1 MESVKN
7 KMESLIKEKD
17 QACTMATGMETEV
30 ENLKTKAT
38 DCERDI
44 YQCEKDISKAEEGL
58 DTALTKTKKFLEELD
73 VQDGIASDAEQQV
86 QALVRRIQLLEEE
99 SKRVTDRLG
108 ETLDKLTQTETEFEE
123 NERARKVLDARAL
136 SDEEKLELQDAQLFE
151 ARSLAEEADRK
162 FDEMDRK
169 LRMVENDYERIV
181 DRAEQFETQ
190 CHNFEIQIK
199 TNNDRLK
206 ELEDITMK
214 NSTKEDSLETT
225 IHALSENLSNTED
238 RAEFSERTVEKLE
251 KTIDGLDDSLY
262 QEKKHFQ
269 EISLKIDAM
278 LGDMKAIHNLE
289 AGITAAAPTIV
300 ATESKPAED
309 CE

>member
-17 QACTMATGMETEV
+17 GAIQTAVTM
-30 ENLKTKAT
+30 ENTVADFKTKTAEC
-38 DCERDI
+38 DKSI
-44 YQCEKDISKAEEGL
+44 YQCEKDISRAEEGL
-58 DTALTKTKKFLEELD
+58 DIALTKTKKCLEELD
-73 VQDGIASDAEQQV
+73 VQSGIASDAEQQV

-99 SKRVTDRLG
+99 SKRVTDRLA
-108 ETLDKLTQTETEFEE
+108 ETLDKLTQTETEFES

-136 SDEEKLELQDAQLFE
+136 SDEEKLELQDAQLME

-169 LRMVENDYERIV
+169 LRMVENDYERV
-181 DRAEQFETQ
+181 GDRAEQFEAK
-190 CHNFEIQIK
+190 CHEFEIQIK
-199 TNNDRLK
+199 TSNDRLK
-206 ELEDITMK
+206 ELEEITMK
-214 NSTKEDSLETT
+214 NSAREDILEKQIHETT
-225 IHALSENLSNTED
+225 ENLSNTED

-251 KTIDGLDDSLY
+251 KTIDGLDDALY

-289 AGITAAAPTIV
+289 AGITAEI
-300 ATESKPAED
+300 TEGKDGEECD
-309 CE
+309 H

>member
-7 KMESLIKEKD
+7 KMESLIKEKEGASKD
-17 QACTMATGMETEV
+17 ALTMENTVTDYKNKCTECDK
-30 ENLKTKAT
+30 N
-38 DCERDI
+38 I
-44 YQCEKDISKAEEGL
+44 YQCEKDISRAEEGL
-58 DTALTKTKKFLEELD
+58 DSALTKTKKCLEDLD
-73 VQDGIASDAEQQV
+73 VQSGIASDAEQQV

-99 SKRVTDRLG
+99 SKRVNDRLA
-108 ETLDKLTQTETEFEE
+108 ETLDKLTQTEAEYEE

-151 ARSLAEEADRK
+151 ATSLAEEADRK

-169 LRMVENDYERIV
+169 LRMVENDYERIL
-181 DRAEQFETQ
+181 DRAEQFEAK
-190 CHNFEIQIK
+190 CHEFEVQIK
-199 TNNDRLK
+199 TSSDRLK
-206 ELEDITMK
+206 EFEDITCK
-214 NSTKEDSLETT
+214 NSAREDLLEGQ
-225 IHALSENLSNTED
+225 IHELTENLSNTED

-251 KTIDGLDDSLY
+251 KTIDGLDDALY

-289 AGITAAAPTIV
+289 AGLA
-300 ATESKPAED
+300 EED
-309 CE
+309 CDH